1 MRRHARETSS
11 PKTPNNMEK
20 CYESQVPR
28 SRYHHCVLP
37 SIAHATE
44 DFCVVVSET
53 PDGFLAL
60 REGPSAKSKM
70 IAKLRPRQVL
80 SADTAGCSGSCN
92 GGWMR
97 INSVY
102 AFNGKETFT
111 SDQTGTYK
119 PAWVAARYT
128 LPDDECTRRM
138 YEG

>member
-11 PKTPNNMEK
+11 PKTPNNMKK

-60 REGPSAKSKM
+60 REGPGAQFKM
-70 IAKLRPRQVL
+70 IDKLQPGQVL
-80 SADTAGCSGSCN
+80 VADSIGNN
-92 GGWMR
+92 GGWIR
-97 INSVY
+97 IN
-102 AFNGKETFT
+102 ALNG
-111 SDQTGTYK
+111 
-119 PAWVAARYT
+119 WVAARYT
-128 LPDDECTRRM
+128 RPDKECTRGL
-138 YEG
+138 YEGQ